1 MIPFITEEL
10 WQKVAPVAG
19 KAGPF
24 IGQAPYPQSQ
34 PEKIA
39 PQAEAHVGKLKTLV
53 DACRNLRGEMKVS
66 PATRLPLLVVGDG
79 DFINAVA
86 PVLKS
91 LAKLSEVKLFAAGA
105 EWVLAAEAA
114 PVAVVG
120 DARVCLYMKVDVAAE
135 KARLGKE
142 ATRLEGEL
150 VKVQAK
156 LANETFV
163 AKVPPAVL
171 EQERKRLTEFTATL
185 EKLREQL
192 ARLK

>member
-1 MIPFITEEL
+1 Y
-10 WQKVAPVAG
+10 VAR
-19 KAGPF
+19 
-24 IGQAPYPQSQ
+24 
-34 PEKIA
+34 
-39 PQAEAHVGKLKTLV
+39 LKTLV

-66 PATRLPLLVVGDG
+66 PATRLPLLVVGDA
-79 DFINAVA
+79 DFISAAA

-91 LAKLSEVKLFAAGA
+91 LAKLSEVRLFATEA
-105 EWVLAAEAA
+105 EWAAAAQAA

-120 DARVCLYMKVDVAAE
+120 EARVCLFMQVDVAAE

-142 ATRLEGEL
+142 AARLEGEL

-171 EQERKRLTEFTATL
+171 QAERQRLVDFTATL
-185 EKLREQL
+185 EKIHAQL
-192 ARLK
+192 ARLG